1 MMYSIGHL
9 RDDVVLLVL
18 WHHNAD
24 VCHHGDRWT
33 RWRVSLLNRQSNLT
47 LERKREVCGSVCVCV
62 YHFFIFHYNIWID

>member
-24 VCHHGDRWT
+24 ACHHGDRWT
-33 RWRVSLLNRQSNLT
+33 RWRVSLLNRQS
-47 LERKREVCGSVCVCV
+47 
-62 YHFFIFHYNIWID
+62 